1 MLAKPRN
8 LSQEQIKIRILSYL
22 YNKTEGANAH
32 NIQFRGISGHT
43 QEASRFKKLLEE
55 LCELD
60 CINKVRMDHVIM
72 GSVIYKITG
81 KGRGTV
87 QKLRDQFI
95 LDILGMKVEDLIFSD
110 PYH

>member
-1 MLAKPRN
+1 LAKPRN

-32 NIQFRGISGHT
+32 NIQFRGISGRT

-55 LCELD
+55 LCEVD
-60 CINKVRMDHVIM
+60 CIDKVPMDHVTV
-72 GSVIYKITG
+72 GSFIYKITD

-87 QKLRDQFI
+87 LKLRDQFI
-95 LDILGMKVEDLIFSD
+95 LDIFGLKVEDLIFSD

>member
-1 MLAKPRN
+1 M
-8 LSQEQIKIRILSYL
+8 SYL

-60 CINKVRMDHVIM
+60 CINKVQMDHVTM

-95 LDILGMKVEDLIFSD
+95 LDILGMKVEDLIFSSFR
-110 PYH
+110 H